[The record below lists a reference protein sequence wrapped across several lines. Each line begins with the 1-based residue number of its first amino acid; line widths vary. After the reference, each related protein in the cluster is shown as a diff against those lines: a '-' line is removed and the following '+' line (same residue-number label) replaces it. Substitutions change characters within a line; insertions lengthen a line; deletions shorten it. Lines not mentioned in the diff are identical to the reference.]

1 MSNIGAARGI
11 ESCLT
16 LSNWTDRVYL
26 LKIRQLWCVLFF
38 IFSGETMKLML
49 PSVAMFGNLASS
61 HVNVALLVK
70 AGGLQALSETIT
82 AIAAAKP
89 CQVR

>member
-1 MSNIGAARGI
+1 
-11 ESCLT
+11 
-16 LSNWTDRVYL
+16 
-26 LKIRQLWCVLFF
+26 
-38 IFSGETMKLML
+38 MKLML

-61 HVNVALLVK
+61 HDNVALLVK

-89 CQVR
+89 CQVS